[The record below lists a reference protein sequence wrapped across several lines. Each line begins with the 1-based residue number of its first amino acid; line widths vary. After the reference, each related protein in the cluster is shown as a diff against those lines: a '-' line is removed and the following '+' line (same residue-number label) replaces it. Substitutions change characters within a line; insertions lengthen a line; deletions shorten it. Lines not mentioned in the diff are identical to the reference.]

1 MAAAAKQMPGIV
13 SLRFEPLDGKLVVR
27 YDPSITTADRVTA
40 AIQDVID
47 HLDR

>member
-1 MAAAAKQMPGIV
+1 MATAAKRIPGIV
-13 SLRFEPLDGKLVVR
+13 SLRFEPLDGRLVVR
-27 YDPSITTADRVTA
+27 YDPAVTSPERVTA